1 MNMSE
6 IVRRGYVVAI
16 YVIKDH
22 TAIVM
27 RLRRLPHQQ
36 YCGCELQFET
46 NCILLRLVCFG
57 GADIRF

>member
-36 YCGCELQFET
+36 YCGCNLKPTVVCLGLFA
-46 NCILLRLVCFG
+46 LVALIYDF
-57 GADIRF
+57 R